1 MPVLNDPGHMT
12 DAQARNLVIKALR
25 KARAAF
31 RASDTAGEL
40 LERELDRLIKR
51 KTRINAASLNTL
63 ADRYNEYA
71 KKVEQVQGPLTDS
84 YVITSQF

>member
-1 MPVLNDPGHMT
+1 VPVLTDPGHLT

-25 KARAAF
+25 KARAGF
-31 RASDTAGEL
+31 RASDTAGEK

-63 ADRYNEYA
+63 ADRYNDYLA
-71 KKVEQVQGPLTDS
+71 KAEAVQGSLTDA